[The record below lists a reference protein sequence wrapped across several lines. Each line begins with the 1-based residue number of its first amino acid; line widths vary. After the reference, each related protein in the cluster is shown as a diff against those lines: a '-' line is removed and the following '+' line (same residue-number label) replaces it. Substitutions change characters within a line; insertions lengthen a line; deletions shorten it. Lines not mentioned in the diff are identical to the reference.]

1 MDRQMKAKILVVD
14 DDANAVMLARY
25 ALEDEGFE
33 VVVALDGQTGL
44 DIVTTQENVDLIVL
58 DLKMPGMTGY
68 EVCSQIREQ
77 LETADLPVVMLT
89 ASAGEQDR
97 FTGLVLAEADAY
109 LTKPASPAEL
119 VETIRSVLDRS
130 TISGQ

>member
-14 DDANAVMLARY
+14 DDAVMLARY

-119 VETIRSVLDRS
+119 VETVRSVLDRS

>member
-1 MDRQMKAKILVVD
+1 MDRQMKAKILVVV

-33 VVVALDGQTGL
+33 VVVALDRQTGL

-58 DLKMPGMTGY
+58 DLKMPGVTGY

-119 VETIRSVLDRS
+119 VETVRSVLDRS

>member
-1 MDRQMKAKILVVD
+1 MKAKILVVD

-119 VETIRSVLDRS
+119 VETVRSVLDRS

>member
-1 MDRQMKAKILVVD
+1 MKAKILVVD

-97 FTGLVLAEADAY
+97 
-109 LTKPASPAEL
+109 
-119 VETIRSVLDRS
+119 S
-130 TISGQ
+130 TSSRPRRTSTSSFSI

>member
-1 MDRQMKAKILVVD
+1 MKAKILVVD

-33 VVVALDGQTGL
+33 VVVALDRQTGL

-58 DLKMPGMTGY
+58 DLKMPGVTGY

-119 VETIRSVLDRS
+119 VETVRSVLDRS

>member
-119 VETIRSVLDRS
+119 VETVRSVLDRS

>member
-1 MDRQMKAKILVVD
+1 MDRQKKARILVVD
-14 DDANAVMLARY
+14 DDANAVMLAQY
-25 ALEDEGFE
+25 ALEDEGYE

-44 DIVTTQENVDLIVL
+44 DIVTTQENIDLIVL

-68 EVCSQIREQ
+68 EVCSQLREQ

-119 VETIRSVLDRS
+119 VETVKSVLDRS
-130 TISGQ
+130 PIPGQ

>member
-1 MDRQMKAKILVVD
+1 
-14 DDANAVMLARY
+14 
-25 ALEDEGFE
+25 
-33 VVVALDGQTGL
+33 
-44 DIVTTQENVDLIVL
+44 
-58 DLKMPGMTGY
+58 MPGMTGY

-119 VETIRSVLDRS
+119 VETVRSVLDRS

>member
-33 VVVALDGQTGL
+33 VVVALDRQTGL

-58 DLKMPGMTGY
+58 DLKMPGVTGY

-119 VETIRSVLDRS
+119 VETVRSVLDRS